1 MRRYEISPAIVAA
14 LRSRALAASYK
25 EVGVPLY
32 LEMPRYGES
41 TTAFNEVDAE
51 DGRVSADGY
60 LFDPEE
66 DDDFY

>member
-14 LRSRALAASYK
+14 LRSRTLAASFK
-25 EVGVPLY
+25 EVGVPLH
-32 LEMPRYGES
+32 LELPRYGEFAA
-41 TTAFNEVDAE
+41 TFHEVDAE
-51 DGRVSADGY
+51 DGRAEAAGP